1 MTMRQDF
8 SIRSK
13 RVLLPEGETAATVR
27 VRDGVIA
34 AIEPYDAG
42 DLGDSG
48 DSAASGGSGDSGG
61 EVEEVVGDAVL
72 MPGLIDTHVHLNE
85 PGRAEWEGF
94 ATGTA
99 AARAGGFTTVIDM
112 PLNSS
117 PVTTTAEA
125 LSRKR
130 QAAEGKLAI
139 DVGFYGGLVPGN
151 ASRMNELLDAGAR
164 GIKAFLCPSGIDEF
178 PHATEADLREAM
190 PILAQRGAVLLV
202 HCELVSDDIP
212 AMQDPRKYA
221 DYLAT
226 RPPSFERDAI
236 ALMIRLCR
244 ETGCRTHIVHL
255 ADAGCL
261 TMLAEAKN
269 QGLPITVETCPHYLA
284 FAAEQIPDG
293 FTLAKCA
300 PPVRDENNR
309 RALWDALQTG
319 LIDMVVSDHS
329 PAPPELKSLEE
340 GNFEKAWG
348 GISSLQLG
356 LSVIWKMAH
365 EAGLSLRD
373 VAAWM
378 GACPAQLVDVPFGIA
393 PGNPAHFFV
402 FDPDVVWA
410 PFPDDL
416 LHRHKLTPYLGMAMR
431 GKVLRTYVHGQTV
444 EQAQAGRLL

>member
-1 MTMRQDF
+1 MTTPQAF

-13 RVLLPEGETAATVR
+13 RVLLPEGESPATLR

-34 AIEPYDAG
+34 DVEPYDF
-42 DLGDSG
+42 DSPHTTF
-48 DSAASGGSGDSGG
+48 D
-61 EVEEVVGDAVL
+61 VQGDAVL

-85 PGRAEWEGF
+85 PGRTDWEGF
-94 ATGTA
+94 AAGTA
-99 AARAGGFTTVIDM
+99 AARAGGFTTLIDM

-125 LSRKR
+125 LRRKQ
-130 QAAEGKLAI
+130 QASAGQRSV
-139 DVGFYGGLVPGN
+139 DVGFHGGLIPGH
-151 ASRMNELLDAGAR
+151 AHRIPELLDAGVR

-178 PHATEADLREAM
+178 PPVTEADLREAM
-190 PILAQRGAVLLV
+190 PILAERGAVLLV
-202 HCELVSDDIP
+202 HCEIVPTTFSKS
-212 AMQDPRKYA
+212 MTDPRRYM

-261 TMLAEAKN
+261 AMLAEAKN

-284 FAAEQIPDG
+284 FAAENIPDG

-300 PPVRDENNR
+300 PPVRDEANR
-309 RALWDALQTG
+309 RALWEALQTG

-329 PAPPELKSLEE
+329 PAPPGLKSIED
-340 GNFEKAWG
+340 GSFQKAWG

-365 EAGLSLRD
+365 DAGLSLRD
-373 VAAWM
+373 VVAWM
-378 GACPAQLVDVPFGIA
+378 GACPAQLIA
-393 PGNPAHFFV
+393 PGKPYGLVVGQPAHLVV
-402 FDPDVVWA
+402 FDPDAVWA
-410 PFPDDL
+410 AFPDDL
-416 LHRHKLTPYLGMAMR
+416 LHRHKLTPYLGMEMR
-431 GKVLRTYVHGQTV
+431 GRVLQTYVHGNPQPD
-444 EQAQAGRLL
+444 ALAGQLV

>member
-1 MTMRQDF
+1 MRQDF

-27 VRDGVIA
+27 VRDGVIV
-34 AIEPYDAG
+34 AIDPYDAG
-42 DLGDSG
+42 NPGR
-48 DSAASGGSGDSGG
+48 AGG

-72 MPGLIDTHVHLNE
+72 MPGLVDTHVHLNE
-85 PGRAEWEGF
+85 PGRTEWEGF

-125 LSRKR
+125 LEQKR
-130 QAAEGKLAI
+130 RAAADQLAI

-151 ASRMNELLDAGAR
+151 ASRMNELLDAGVR
-164 GIKAFLCPSGIDEF
+164 GIKAFLCHSGIDEF
-178 PHATEADLREAM
+178 PNATEADLREAM
-190 PILAQRGAVLLV
+190 PILAERGAVLLV
-202 HCELVSDDIP
+202 HCELVADDAP
-212 AMQDPRKYA
+212 SWPEHSADGSGGASGGRRYA

-226 RPPSFERDAI
+226 RPPSFERNAI

-269 QGLPITVETCPHYLA
+269 EGLPITVETCPHYLA

-309 RALWDALQTG
+309 RALWDALQSG

-329 PAPPELKSLEE
+329 PAPPELKSLEK

-431 GKVLRTYVHGQTV
+431 GKVLRTYVHGS
-444 EQAQAGRLL
+444 AGDEPRVGQPV

>member
-13 RVLLPEGETAATVR
+13 RVLLPDGEAAATLR
-27 VRDGVIA
+27 IRDAVIA
-34 AIEPYDAG
+34 SIEPYDAP
-42 DLGDSG
+42 DIDE
-48 DSAASGGSGDSGG
+48 DVA
-61 EVEEVVGDAVL
+61 GDAVL
-72 MPGLIDTHVHLNE
+72 MPGLVDTHVHLNE
-85 PGRAEWEGF
+85 PGRTEWEGF

-117 PVTTTAEA
+117 PATTTAAA
-125 LSRKR
+125 LQLKR
-130 QAAEGKLAI
+130 QAADGKLAV
-139 DVGFYGGLVPGN
+139 DVGFHGGLVPGN
-151 ASRMNELLDAGAR
+151 ADRMAELLDAGCVA
-164 GIKAFLCPSGIDEF
+164 IKAFLCPSGIDEF
-178 PHATEADLREAM
+178 PNATEADLRRAM
-190 PILAQRGAVLLV
+190 PILAERGVPLLV
-202 HCELVSDDIP
+202 HAELVPDDAPGSPGWPEGSDR
-212 AMQDPRKYA
+212 RKYA
-221 DYLAT
+221 DYLTT

-244 ETGCRTHIVHL
+244 ETGCRTHLVHL

-261 TMLAEAKN
+261 PMIAEAKN
-269 QGLPITVETCPHYLA
+269 AGLPLTVETCPHYLA

-309 RALWDALQTG
+309 RALWDALQSG

-329 PAPPELKSLEE
+329 PCPPELKSLEE
-340 GNFEKAWG
+340 GSFEKAWG

-365 EAGLSLRD
+365 AAGLSLRE

-378 GACPAQLVDVPFGIA
+378 GACPAQLVGVPFGLV
-393 PGNPAHFFV
+393 PGHPAHFFV
-402 FDPDVVWA
+402 FDPDAVWA

-416 LHRHKLTPYLGMAMR
+416 LHRHKFTPYLGMEMR
-431 GKVLRTYVHGQTV
+431 GRVLKTYVHGQPPEAPESSNTP
-444 EQAQAGRLL
+444 AGRIL

>member
-1 MTMRQDF
+1 MRQDF

-13 RVLLPEGETAATVR
+13 KVLLPDGEAPATVR
-27 VRDGVIA
+27 VKDGIIA
-34 AIEPYDAG
+34 SIDPYDAPG
-42 DLGDSG
+42 VD
-48 DSAASGGSGDSGG
+48 
-61 EVEEVVGDAVL
+61 EELTGNAVL
-72 MPGLIDTHVHLNE
+72 MPGLVDTHVHLNE
-85 PGRAEWEGF
+85 PGRTEWEGF

-125 LSRKR
+125 LQRKR
-130 QAAEGKLAI
+130 QAAEGQLAV
-139 DVGFYGGLVPGN
+139 DVGFHGGLVPGH
-151 ASRMNELLDAGAR
+151 ADRMAELLDAGCVA
-164 GIKAFLCPSGIDEF
+164 IKAFLCPSGIDEF
-178 PHATEADLREAM
+178 PNATEADLRAAM
-190 PILAQRGAVLLV
+190 PILAERGVPLLV
-202 HCELVSDDIP
+202 HAELVPDDAPAPPGWPEGSDG
-212 AMQDPRKYA
+212 RRYA

-261 TMLAEAKN
+261 PMIAEAKN
-269 QGLPITVETCPHYLA
+269 AGLPLTVETCPHYLA
-284 FAAEQIPDG
+284 FAAEHIPDG

-309 RALWDALQTG
+309 RALWEALQTG

-329 PAPPELKSLEE
+329 PCPPELKSLEE
-340 GNFEKAWG
+340 GSFEKAWG

-365 EAGLSLRD
+365 AAGLSLRE

-378 GACPAQLVDVPFGIA
+378 GACPAQLVGVPFGLA
-393 PGNPAHFFV
+393 VGNPAHFFA

-410 PFPDDL
+410 PFPEDL
-416 LHRHKLTPYLGMAMR
+416 LHRHKLTPYLGMEMR
-431 GKVLRTYVHGQTV
+431 GRVLQTYVHGTPGSPAAPGSDA
-444 EQAQAGRLL
+444 AQNSDTLAGQLV

>member
-1 MTMRQDF
+1 MTRSQAF
-8 SIRSK
+8 SIRSQ

-34 AIEPYDAG
+34 AIESFDAPEN
-42 DLGDSG
+42 SQ
-48 DSAASGGSGDSGG
+48 AAD
-61 EVEEVVGDAVL
+61 EELTGNAVL
-72 MPGLIDTHVHLNE
+72 MPGLVDTHVHLNE
-85 PGRAEWEGF
+85 PGRADWEGF

-130 QAAEGKLAI
+130 QAAEGQLAV

-151 ASRMNELLDAGAR
+151 AGRVAELLDAGAL
-164 GIKAFLCPSGIDEF
+164 GIKAFLCHSGLDEF
-178 PHATEADLREAM
+178 PNAAEADLREAM
-190 PILAQRGAVLLV
+190 PILAERGQPLLV
-202 HCELVSDDIP
+202 HAELLPDDAP
-212 AMQDPRKYA
+212 GWANDSNRKKYA

-244 ETGCRTHIVHL
+244 ETGCRTHLVHL
-255 ADAGCL
+255 ADAGSL
-261 TMLAEAKN
+261 PMIAEAKN
-269 QGLPITVETCPHYLA
+269 EGLPLTVETCPHYLA
-284 FAAEQIPDG
+284 FAAENIPDG

-309 RALWDALQTG
+309 RALWDALQSG

-329 PAPPELKSLEE
+329 PCPPELKSLEV
-340 GNFEKAWG
+340 GSFEKAWG

-365 EAGLSLRD
+365 EAGLPLRD

-378 GACPAQLVDVPFGIA
+378 GACPAQLVGLPFGLRV
-393 PGNPAHFFV
+393 GQPAHFFA
-402 FDPDVVWA
+402 FDPDAVWA

-431 GKVLRTYVHGQTV
+431 GKVRRTYVNGHADDNSPTGQLV
-444 EQAQAGRLL
+444 

>member
-1 MTMRQDF
+1 MTMRQEF
-8 SIRSK
+8 SIRSQ
-13 RVLLPEGETAATVR
+13 RVLLPKGEAAATIR

-34 AIEPYDAG
+34 AIEPYDTANV
-42 DLGDSG
+42 DEQVT
-48 DSAASGGSGDSGG
+48 GS
-61 EVEEVVGDAVL
+61 AVL

-125 LSRKR
+125 LEQKR
-130 QAAEGKLAI
+130 SASDGRLAV
-139 DVGFYGGLVPGN
+139 DVGFYGGLIPGN
-151 ASRMNELLDAGAR
+151 ASRMTELLDAGVR
-164 GIKAFLCPSGIDEF
+164 GIKAFLCHSGIDEF
-178 PHATEADLREAM
+178 PNATEADLREAM
-190 PILAQRGAVLLV
+190 PVLAKRGLPLLV
-202 HCELVSDDIP
+202 HAELLPDDAPSWPEDSDG
-212 AMQDPRKYA
+212 RKYA

-244 ETGCRTHIVHL
+244 ETGCRTHLVHL

-261 TMLAEAKN
+261 PMIAEAKN
-269 QGLPITVETCPHYLA
+269 EGLPFTVETCPHYLA
-284 FAAEQIPDG
+284 FAAENIPDG

-309 RALWDALQTG
+309 RALWDALQSG

-329 PAPPELKSLEE
+329 PCPPGMKSLEE
-340 GNFEKAWG
+340 GSFQKAWG

-365 EAGLSLRD
+365 EAGLPLRD

-378 GACPAQLVDVPFGIA
+378 GACPAQLVDVPFGLA
-393 PGNPAHFFV
+393 VGHPAHFFV
-402 FDPDVVWA
+402 FDPDAVWA

-431 GKVLRTYVHGQTV
+431 GRVLQTYVHGQPPESSNTP
-444 EQAQAGRLL
+444 AGRLV

>member
-1 MTMRQDF
+1 MRQDF

-27 VRDGVIA
+27 VRDGVIV
-34 AIEPYDAG
+34 AIDPYEAG
-42 DLGDSG
+42 DPGR
-48 DSAASGGSGDSGG
+48 AGG
-61 EVEEVVGDAVL
+61 EVEEVAGDAVL
-72 MPGLIDTHVHLNE
+72 MPGLVDTHVHLNE
-85 PGRAEWEGF
+85 PGRTEWEGF

-125 LSRKR
+125 LDQKR
-130 QAAEGKLAI
+130 RAAADQLAI

-151 ASRMNELLDAGAR
+151 ASRMNELLDAGVR
-164 GIKAFLCPSGIDEF
+164 GIKAFLCHSGIDEF
-178 PHATEADLREAM
+178 PNATETDLREAM
-190 PILAQRGAVLLV
+190 PILAERGAVLLV
-202 HCELVSDDIP
+202 HCELVADDAP
-212 AMQDPRKYA
+212 GWPEHSGDGSGGASGGRRYA

-269 QGLPITVETCPHYLA
+269 EGLPITVETCPHYLA

-309 RALWDALQTG
+309 RALWDALQSG

-329 PAPPELKSLEE
+329 PAPAELKSLEE

-431 GKVLRTYVHGQTV
+431 GKVLRTYVHGS
-444 EQAQAGRLL
+444 AGDEPRVGQPV